1 MLVKG
6 LLSQPGFL
14 GALRRLR
21 PKRGL
26 LIPGQTWAGAPSRMS
41 LAESNAGLPEVQPCC
56 HKATAALKEE
66 EKSPPGPDPLP
77 AFPSPGASVMRV
89 SRTVHLYRPPG
100 VPSGS
105 SPLVLLL
112 PWFGAP
118 AHALAKYLSLY
129 VSRGW
134 MVLVAESSVGHFL
147 WPRWGLDYAAQVLGL
162 LREGGPLGGHPL
174 LIHAFSIGG
183 YTFAQMMVHL
193 AEHPEEYA
201 SVRERIRGLIY
212 DSLVAGSLADMAREC
227 KTSSLQSQC
236 LLRTI
241 SSATSKESLSASMPG
256 ATNKKPLP
264 LPPALCGQDDQLS
277 RPAAVHP
284 PGDAPLLPPLP
295 PLHRRL
301 LRGRPG
307 HLPPAAPPLPSPGL
321 LLPQRPAERRQS
333 HAAAPGR
340 LAGGWHRCPGARVA
354 SLPPCRAPAPPS
366 AGLYPGPGHF
376 PAGSALA
383 PSQAPGKT
391 LAGGSQQT
399 LTHRSGGK
407 GQNRNRGQG
416 CGIRCPHAPQ
426 GGNNV
431 FQNQPQGLPGLTL
444 KC

>member
-212 DSLVAGSLADMAREC
+212 DSLVAGSLADMARGVARM
-227 KTSSLQSQC
+227 TSSAVLRPFIHQGTLLYFRLFRRCTVAYYEAALDIFHQPPLRCPVLVFFCHNDPLSDARVMQQLLDAWRVGGIAVQVQEWPVSHHAAHLRLHPQDYTQALDTFLQ
-236 LLRTI
+236 
-241 SSATSKESLSASMPG
+241 G
-256 ATNKKPLP
+256 LP
-264 LPPALCGQDDQLS
+264 LPP
-277 RPAAVHP
+277 P
-284 PGDAPLLPPLP
+284 
-295 PLHRRL
+295 RL
-301 LRGRPG
+301 
-307 HLPPAAPPLPSPGL
+307 
-321 LLPQRPAERRQS
+321 
-333 HAAAPGR
+333 
-340 LAGGWHRCPGARVA
+340 
-354 SLPPCRAPAPPS
+354 
-366 AGLYPGPGHF
+366 
-376 PAGSALA
+376 
-383 PSQAPGKT
+383 QAK
-391 LAGGSQQT
+391 L
-399 LTHRSGGK
+399 
-407 GQNRNRGQG
+407 
-416 CGIRCPHAPQ
+416 
-426 GGNNV
+426 
-431 FQNQPQGLPGLTL
+431 
-444 KC
+444 